1 MGKKCFVPN
10 CSSGYRTCAD
20 RVPIFR
26 APAENA
32 RLELWRRAIPRA
44 DKALKSSDHVCAKHF
59 TEDMIST
66 SYYGE
71 YDGKVILNA
80 PKRAMLSANAVP
92 SIFPGC
98 PKYLSAKKSSRKLPE
113 EQQPAAVGSKCLA
126 PSADADTAAS
136 PCKKRRTACSSA
148 PSVSLPQ
155 GPCPCLPLELA
166 DTSASTST
174 DFHRTHDVKQQVSQ
188 SRHALAAPSSESSS
202 ESKPQSQSL
211 QSQEPTVAAPSSD
224 SSSYTLPQVR
234 KCQCCC
240 HPVMSTKAVQT
251 ALPQFTVSTQ
261 RSSTLLQFP
270 QAHSCRCC
278 CHYLMSTTAMQTAP
292 DLKQLASSSSQTT
305 KSCPLVSRRK
315 TGVQVHLGAT
325 IRISVAS
332 QTTFH

>member
-10 CSSGYRTCAD
+10 CSSGYQTCAD

-59 TEDMIST
+59 TEDMISK

-80 PKRAMLSANAVP
+80 PKRAMLSVNAVP

-98 PKYLSAKKSSRKLPE
+98 PKYQSAKKSSRKLPE
-113 EQQPAAVGSKCLA
+113 KQQPAAVGSKYLA
-126 PSADADTAAS
+126 PSADADAAAS

-148 PSVSLPQ
+148 PSVSLTQ

-166 DTSASTST
+166 DTSPSTST

-188 SRHALAAPSSESSS
+188 SQHALAAPSSESSS
-202 ESKPQSQSL
+202 ESKP
-211 QSQEPTVAAPSSD
+211 QEPTVAAPSSD
-224 SSSYTLPQVR
+224 SSSYTLPQVQ

-251 ALPQFTVSTQ
+251 ALPQFMVSTPT
-261 RSSTLLQFP
+261 SSTLLQFS

-278 CHYLMSTTAMQTAP
+278 CHYSMSTTAMQTAP

-305 KSCPLVSRRK
+305 KSCLLVSRRN
-315 TGVQVHLGAT
+315 TGVQVHIGAT
-325 IRISVAS
+325 ICISVAS
-332 QTTFH
+332 QTTFR